1 MPPLEDSLSVQ
12 SRRGRIGPF
21 LRPGDVASL
30 DGRKH
35 PFQAHPSQTLLLAS
49 PSQEPS
55 FPSDHAVAAFA
66 IAIAALAVFSP
77 GPNRRSPVVAAPSR
91 LTDPLVAPV
100 GKRSTPRKGCARST
114 RTGAV
119 FRLSG
124 GGGIRTLERPVTSNG
139 FRDSYE
145 IGNCR
150 DFCGWCASVCASPP
164 TTLHPSL
171 TTESDLVKPAVAK
184 PPGIGTVEAR
194 TGVVVMREAQRG
206 PGSSHVRCRSGRGV
220 LERR

>member
-1 MPPLEDSLSVQ
+1 LNGSLREHPSIGDAIEDFVAYWAFPLFVVATFSLWLLDRPCMPPLEDSLSLR

-49 PSQEPS
+49 PSQGPS

-66 IAIAALAVFSP
+66 IAFSVALVRGRRAGVFFLAAASVVITRVFVGLHYPGDIAGGALIGLIAALAVFSP
-77 GPNRRSPVVAAPSR
+77 GPNRWSPVVAMLSR

-100 GKRSTPRKGCARST
+100 GKRSTPRKGFARST

-124 GGGIRTLERPVTSNG
+124 GGGIRTL
-139 FRDSYE
+139 D
-145 IGNCR
+145 
-150 DFCGWCASVCASPP
+150 PP
-164 TTLHPSL
+164 N
-171 TTESDLVKPAVAK
+171 D
-184 PPGIGTVEAR
+184 G
-194 TGVVVMREAQRG
+194 
-206 PGSSHVRCRSGRGV
+206 
-220 LERR
+220 

>member
-1 MPPLEDSLSVQ
+1 VSIPRSAMRSRTSSLTGPFPSSSLFSPSGSLTVRACLRWKTACL
-12 SRRGRIGPF
+12 SGLGRGRIGPF

-66 IAIAALAVFSP
+66 IAFSVALVRGRRAGVFFLAAASVVITRVFVGLHYPGDIAGGALIGLIAALAVFSP
-77 GPNRRSPVVAAPSR
+77 GPNRWSPVVAMLSR

-100 GKRSTPRKGCARST
+100 GKRSTPRKGFARST

-124 GGGIRTLERPVTSNG
+124 GGGIRTL
-139 FRDSYE
+139 D
-145 IGNCR
+145 
-150 DFCGWCASVCASPP
+150 PP
-164 TTLHPSL
+164 N
-171 TTESDLVKPAVAK
+171 D
-184 PPGIGTVEAR
+184 G
-194 TGVVVMREAQRG
+194 
-206 PGSSHVRCRSGRGV
+206 
-220 LERR
+220 

>member
-1 MPPLEDSLSVQ
+1 MRSRTSSLTGPFPSSSSLLSPSGSLTVRACLRWKTACLR

-150 DFCGWCASVCASPP
+150 DFCGGAPVCA
-164 TTLHPSL
+164 
-171 TTESDLVKPAVAK
+171 PA
-184 PPGIGTVEAR
+184 
-194 TGVVVMREAQRG
+194 
-206 PGSSHVRCRSGRGV
+206 
-220 LERR
+220 RRQHCIRL